1 MPAAILECRTERRLV
16 KCITP
21 TGFVPQ
27 NIEFKHG
34 WNTKGYISF
43 GLVHL
48 SKKKMKPAM
57 SCIHNLSTSAHM
69 DTSGQVHGVHH
80 VSLSSNA
87 FKLGLLGLRN
97 LGRRTGGKKLA
108 KMGVVL
114 PYMGIM
120 CLITI
125 RDIEAWKFEKQ
136 KNRPRSPFSSM
147 CPLGNPLFL
156 RNTLSSRRTSSTCLC
171 RTR

>member
-1 MPAAILECRTERRLV
+1 
-16 KCITP
+16 
-21 TGFVPQ
+21 
-27 NIEFKHG
+27 
-34 WNTKGYISF
+34 
-43 GLVHL
+43 
-48 SKKKMKPAM
+48 M

-87 FKLGLLGLRN
+87 FKMGLLGLRN

-125 RDIEAWKFEKQ
+125 RDVE
-136 KNRPRSPFSSM
+136 
-147 CPLGNPLFL
+147 
-156 RNTLSSRRTSSTCLC
+156 T
-171 RTR
+171 